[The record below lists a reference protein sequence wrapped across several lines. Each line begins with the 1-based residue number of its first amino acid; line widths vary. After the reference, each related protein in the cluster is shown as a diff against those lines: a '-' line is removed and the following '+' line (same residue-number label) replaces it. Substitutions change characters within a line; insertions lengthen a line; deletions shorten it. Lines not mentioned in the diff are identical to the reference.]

1 MREVPVS
8 LWLLCLAA
16 LCIHGALAQREPLAT
31 EAPEVHTR
39 SYIILAPNTI
49 HAGLPFTMSVSILE
63 AASDVM
69 VTATILKGRSMENV
83 ATATER
89 FTSGATSMMTIQVP
103 EHLITD
109 TFKLQI
115 EGSGG
120 LTFSQIEDLHFSPSS
135 FAILVQSDKAI
146 YKPGQT
152 VHFRAMAIYPNLLP
166 YMGVFQ
172 VEMKDPVGNIIQ
184 QWSDLQN
191 ADHGVVSG
199 ETVMSD
205 NPVLGDWVISITA
218 NNEKKDHIITI
229 DEYVLPKFEVNI
241 LVPPYFVEEDA
252 FVIVRVEAKYTYGE
266 PVKGRA
272 SLEVRPSWGPELAI
286 LRYTAE
292 IGNDVEIRIT
302 KEELL
307 TLYEYGFYDGYLLKV
322 NANVTESL
330 TGIVQSGSGVLTYY
344 AKPIKVMALPGNP
357 AQFKP
362 GLMYTAYVSVTH
374 VDDSPLTAA
383 ERQRKLVVTSKHQVR
398 DYSVPQVTDM
408 INEVSIP
415 ENGILKL
422 DFTFPAD
429 SSRASYQVMYYYE
442 TDEDPSQQLWEI
454 LSPAVSPSNQFLQI
468 IAQGTSFQSGS
479 MASFEVRTTETPSKL
494 SYQVVSKGNII
505 LSESVSNVAST
516 TTTILT
522 LELTH
527 EMAPQARLI
536 VSYIRDENFE
546 VVLDSININVDGA
559 FQNEVTVTFDQDEV
573 KPGDNINLEVTAE
586 ANSYVGILAID
597 TSVMLLKTGNDITQN
612 QVIEA
617 LGEFDTTDQSYNP
630 FEGAVFRKKR
640 SSRCCGWYPFPNQ
653 GDTTQAVLD
662 SAGMLVFTDALVY
675 STPVIDYP
683 WSGVQFD
690 GGLQPVP
697 AAAMPEADDVAFD
710 EAAIAKKPAGDGGNL
725 PKPRVRTEFPETWL
739 WSDYVAGANGLVSVS
754 TTVPDTIT
762 SWVASAFA
770 MSTQTGIGVAES
782 AAKVKVFQ
790 PFFLSLTLPYSVIRG
805 EKLVIKAT
813 IFNYMSSSVQA
824 TVTLA
829 GSVEFQSLSYDD
841 NRSEKKSNEDQ
852 VKSVKVLAGEGV
864 TLYFPILPQKLGLI
878 DISIT
883 ATSNVAGDAVVRQ
896 LLVEPEG
903 IPTSFNE
910 PVVIDFG
917 SEQGTKTKDF
927 IFGYPKD
934 KLVDGSVRAQL
945 TATGDIMGPT
955 MAGLDKLLRL
965 PSGCGEQ
972 TMLSFAP
979 DVFIYSYLTSTSQD
993 NPTIMKKALDYMNK
1007 GYQRELTYKHSDHS
1021 FSAFGDGDP
1030 SGSTWLT
1037 AFVIK
1042 SFVQAKP
1049 FIYIDF
1055 TMVRKSCGWLISQ
1068 QTRDGNFL
1076 EPGKVIHTDMQGG
1089 VSSDYTITAY
1099 VLITLM
1105 EVQLKKEKAS
1115 SSAEE
1120 TQFWNSVSNSVSLAT
1135 TYLEASFS
1143 TVSGNVYDLA
1153 LVSYALTLAESEQVQ
1168 RFQEAFEALAI
1179 VEDGVKHW
1187 AKPVEQ
1193 VENVDAWSCFY
1204 YPPPSSD
1211 IEMTGYG
1218 LLMYLAQD
1226 KVAESSAVAR
1236 WLTAQRNEYG
1246 GYGSTQD
1253 TVIGLQALSS
1263 FATIFNSNPRNIA
1276 IDITASAK
1284 PDYSTSL
1291 TIDDDNSVVSQR
1303 VELPVTMGTV
1313 SASISGT
1320 GSCILQFSV
1329 FYNLMEVLVRPSF
1342 ELTVEMVDKDK
1353 NTVTITA
1360 CGKYIGSDDS
1370 TGMSMLEVGLP
1381 SGFYA
1386 DEDALKNAVKEDE
1399 HLEKYEIAQRTVFL
1413 YLNALSKDTL
1423 YCFTVMARRDTIV
1436 TNLKP
1441 SNAVIYDYYRP
1452 GDQTVASYSS
1462 HSLTE
1467 MSICDTCPV
1476 CCGDSDSGTGR
1487 ITATSLLIVT
1497 MVAFLVILI

>member
-89 FTSGATSMMTIQVP
+89 FASGATSMMNIQVP
-103 EHLITD
+103 EHLIMD

-115 EGSGG
+115 EGNGG
-120 LTFSQIEDLHFSPSS
+120 LTFSQIEDLHFSLSS

-172 VEMKDPVGNIIQ
+172 VKMKDPVGNIIQ

-205 NPVLGDWVISITA
+205 NPILGDWVISITA

-252 FVIVRVEAKYTYGE
+252 FIIVRVEAKYTYGE

-272 SLEVRPSWGPELAI
+272 SLEMTPSWGQEPAI

-292 IGNDVEIRIT
+292 IDEDAEIRIT
-302 KEELL
+302 KKELL
-307 TLYEYGFYDGYLLKV
+307 SLYEYGFYDGYLLKV

-330 TGIVQSGSGVLTYY
+330 TGIVQSGFGVLTYY
-344 AKPIKVMALPGNP
+344 EKPIKVTALPGNP

-408 INEVSIP
+408 INDVSIP
-415 ENGILKL
+415 ENGILQL

-429 SSRASYQVMYYYE
+429 SSSASYQVMYYYG
-442 TDEDPSQQLWEI
+442 TDEGASNLQLLET

-479 MASFEVRTTETPSKL
+479 MASFEVRTTEAPSKL

-630 FEGAVFRKKR
+630 FEGPVFRKKR
-640 SSRCCGWYPFPNQ
+640 SSMCCGWYPFPNQ

-683 WSGVQFD
+683 WLGRGD
-690 GGLQPVP
+690 
-697 AAAMPEADDVAFD
+697 AAAPGLPVEAKLKVGSAL
-710 EAAIAKKPAGDGGNL
+710 ETSSAPIPA
-725 PKPRVRTEFPETWL
+725 PTPPRVRSEFPETWL
-739 WSDYVAGANGLVSVS
+739 WSENVAGANGRVSVS
-754 TTVPDTIT
+754 STVPDTIT

-790 PFFLSLTLPYSVIRG
+790 PFFVSLTLPYSVIRG

-829 GSVEFQSLSYDD
+829 GSVEFQSLSYND

-927 IFGYPKD
+927 IFGYPKN
-934 KLVDGSVRAQL
+934 KLVEGSVRAQL

-1007 GYQRELTYKHSDHS
+1007 GYQHELTYKHSDHS
-1021 FSAFGDGDP
+1021 FSAFGDRDP

-1099 VLITLM
+1099 VLITLK

-1120 TQFWNSVSNSVSLAT
+1120 TLFWNSVSNSVSLAT

-1236 WLTAQRNEYG
+1236 WLTSQRNEYG

-1276 IDITASAK
+1276 IDITASAT

-1291 TIDDDNSVVSQR
+1291 TIDDDNSVVFQR

-1353 NTVTITA
+1353 DTVTITA

-1386 DEDALKNAVKEDE
+1386 DEDALKNAVKEDN

-1413 YLNALSKDTL
+1413 YLNALRKDTL
-1423 YCFTVMARRDTIV
+1423 YCFTVMAIRDTIV

-1462 HSLTE
+1462 RSLTE

-1476 CCGDSDSGTGR
+1476 CCGDSGTGR
-1487 ITATSLLIVT
+1487 ITATSLLTVT

>member
-16 LCIHGALAQREPLAT
+16 LCIHGALAQHEPLAT
-31 EAPEVHTR
+31 EAPENHKRT
-39 SYIILAPNTI
+39 YIILAPNTI

-69 VTATILKGRSMENV
+69 VTATILKEGRSMENV
-83 ATATER
+83 ATASET
-89 FTSGATSMMTIQVP
+89 FAPGATSMMTIQVP
-103 EHLITD
+103 EHLTVNR
-109 TFKLQI
+109 FKLQI

-120 LTFSQIEDLHFSPSS
+120 LIFSQIKYLHYSSSS

-152 VHFRAMAIYPNLLP
+152 VHFRAMAIYPNMLP

-172 VEMKDPVGNIIQ
+172 VEIKDPNQILVK

-218 NNEKKDHIITI
+218 KNEKKDHIITI

-252 FVIVRVEAKYTYGE
+252 FVIVRVKAKYTYGE

-272 SLEVRPSWGPELAI
+272 SLEVTPLSRDLKPAT

-292 IGNDVEIRIT
+292 IDNDVEIRIT
-302 KEELL
+302 KEELVS
-307 TLYEYGFYDGYLLKV
+307 LYMYESGFYDEYLLKV

-344 AKPIKVMALPGNP
+344 AKPIKVTALPGNP
-357 AQFKP
+357 SQFKP

-383 ERQRKLVVTSKHQVR
+383 ERQGKLVVTRRHQVG
-398 DYSVPQVTDM
+398 DSVPQVTDM

-429 SSRASYQVMYYYE
+429 SSSAAYLVTYYYE
-442 TDEDPSQQLWEI
+442 TDEDPSQQLWET

-494 SYQVVSKGNII
+494 SYQVVSKGNIV

-559 FQNEVTVTFDQDEV
+559 FQNGVTVTFDQDEI

-617 LGEFDTTDQSYNP
+617 LGEFDTTDYSYNP
-630 FEGAVFRKKR
+630 VEGPVFRKKR
-640 SSRCCGWYPFPNQ
+640 SSRLFFPME
-653 GDTTQAVLD
+653 GDTTQDVLD

-675 STPVIDYP
+675 GTPVSSFHRGD
-683 WSGVQFD
+683 
-690 GGLQPVP
+690 
-697 AAAMPEADDVAFD
+697 AAAPRFPVRAEMGRKLVGESNLGEPTSAP
-710 EAAIAKKPAGDGGNL
+710 IPA
-725 PKPRVRTEFPETWL
+725 PTPPRVRSEFPETWL
-739 WSDYVAGANGLVSVS
+739 WSENVAGANGLVSVS
-754 TTVPDTIT
+754 STVPDTIT

-782 AAKVKVFQ
+782 PAKVKVFQ
-790 PFFLSLTLPYSVIRG
+790 PFFVSLTLPYSVIRG

-829 GSVEFQSLSYDD
+829 GSDEFQSLSYDN
-841 NRSEKKSNEDQ
+841 NRSEKKSNEDV

-917 SEQGTKTKDF
+917 SDQGTKTKYF

-945 TATGDIMGPT
+945 TATGDIMGLT
-955 MAGLDKLLRL
+955 MAGLDTLLRL
-965 PSGCGEQ
+965 PCLCGEQ

-1021 FSAFGDGDP
+1021 FSAFGDNDP

-1089 VSSDYTITAY
+1089 VSSNYTITAY
-1099 VLITLM
+1099 VLITLK
-1105 EVQLKKEKAS
+1105 ELQLKKEKAS

-1179 VEDGVKHW
+1179 VEDG
-1187 AKPVEQ
+1187 AKYWSEHMEQ

-1236 WLTAQRNEYG
+1236 WLTAQRNEHG

-1263 FATIFNSNPRNIA
+1263 FATLLSSNPKNIA

-1284 PDYSTSL
+1284 PDYSASL
-1291 TIDDDNSVVSQR
+1291 SIDDDNSAVFQK

-1313 SASISGT
+1313 TASVSGT

-1329 FYNLMEVLVRPSF
+1329 FYNLLEVLVGPSF
-1342 ELTVEMVDKDK
+1342 ELTVEMVDNDKD
-1353 NTVTITA
+1353 TVNITA
-1360 CGKYIGSDDS
+1360 CGKYIGRDDS

-1386 DEDALKNAVKEDE
+1386 DEDALKNAVKEDK
-1399 HLEKYEIAQRTVFL
+1399 HLEKYEIAQRTLFL

-1441 SNAVIYDYYRP
+1441 SNAIIYDYYRP
-1452 GDQTVASYSS
+1452 GDQSVASYNSR
-1462 HSLTE
+1462 SLTE

-1476 CCGDSDSGTGR
+1476 CCSDSDSGTGR